1 MLRWFVTKEI
11 FQAQNVDI
19 RESPLHGLGVF
30 ARESFRPGDIIETAP
45 VILLDSSERDQ
56 LRATKLFGYYFLV
69 ENDAT
74 PVALGLGYSSLYNHA
89 YSANTTYTVLLKDGL
104 IVIKACKDI
113 HAGEELTLNYNGT
126 PDDVT
131 PVYFPPE

>member
-11 FQAQNVDI
+11 FQAQQVEI
-19 RESPLHGLGVF
+19 RNSPLHGLGVF
-30 ARESFRPGDIIETAP
+30 ARESFRSGDIIETAP
-45 VILLDSSERDQ
+45 VILLDSAERDR
-56 LRATKLFGYYFLV
+56 LKATRLFGYYFLV
-69 ENDAT
+69 NNKAT

-89 YSANTTYTVLLKDGL
+89 YSANATYSILLKDVL
-104 IVIKACKDI
+104 IVIKACKEI

-126 PDDVT
+126 PGDVT